1 MRYHTRAAIT
11 FTLGA
16 ITAATISKR
25 KAEAKRLAEEKRIAD
40 QKNLSF
46 DLMAISIAGQK
57 VHEMI
62 REGKIRELD
71 QLKNALHSEVK
82 FQQIALREN

>member
-1 MRYHTRAAIT
+1 
-11 FTLGA
+11 
-16 ITAATISKR
+16 
-25 KAEAKRLAEEKRIAD
+25 
-40 QKNLSF
+40 
-46 DLMAISIAGQK
+46 MAISIAGQK